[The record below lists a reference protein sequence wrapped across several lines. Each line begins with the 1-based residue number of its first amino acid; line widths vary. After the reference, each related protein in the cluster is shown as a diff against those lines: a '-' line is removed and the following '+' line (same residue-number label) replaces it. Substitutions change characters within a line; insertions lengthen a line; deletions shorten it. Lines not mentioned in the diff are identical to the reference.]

1 MKFTKSSWAAVG
13 ASLLLAACGG
23 GGDGNQAPKVKF
35 SAMVSFGDS
44 LSDVGSYAVGDALTA
59 GGGKF
64 TVNGITTDTAAN
76 PASKNWTERIAAQL
90 GLPAP
95 CAAQTGLAGSGWLTP
110 TAGPVA
116 PVFHSGCYNYAQ
128 GGARVIAPT
137 GPVNIANGDD
147 TSLKIGALT
156 VPVVT
161 KIQNHLNAV
170 TNFSG
175 TELVTV
181 MAGANDVL
189 QLTDDLK
196 KAATAAGTAAGAAAG
211 GAAFASSLIG
221 QLAAG
226 ATDPVAA
233 AQAIGLA
240 FQTEVARPGS
250 TTTTRVG
257 AAVTAAAGQP
267 GNSAVASASIYGPMV
282 ATAQAAGAAAGATAG
297 AAAGAA
303 YGSDPANAGPLVVA
317 MGTAGA
323 QLANLVKT
331 QILGKGAKYVA
342 VLNLPDVSLSPASKA
357 QPAATQGLIHLMV
370 TTFNAQLKAGLAGTP
385 NVIVVDIYANIVD
398 QVTNPSG
405 YGLTNVTGPACDEAK
420 EILVS
425 SMLCTKDT
433 LMAGDVSHYLFAE
446 KGGHPTP
453 FELKL
458 IASVVARDLAV
469 AGWL

>member
-1 MKFTKSSWAAVG
+1 MKFTKSTWAAVG

-35 SAMVSFGDS
+35 SSMVSFGDS

-64 TVNGITTDTAAN
+64 TVNGITTDTIAN

-95 CAAQTGLAGSGWLTP
+95 CAAETGLAGTGWLTP
-110 TAGPVA
+110 TTAA
-116 PVFHSGCYNYAQ
+116 PITFHSGCYNYAQ
-128 GGARVIAPT
+128 GGSRVTALV

-147 TSLKIGALT
+147 VSLKIGALT

-161 KIQNHLNAV
+161 QIQNHLTAV
-170 TNFSG
+170 TKFSG

-196 KAATAAGTAAGAAAG
+196 KAAEAAG
-211 GAAFASSLIG
+211 GQAFVASLTR
-221 QLAAG
+221 QLAADTTT
-226 ATDPVAA
+226 A
-233 AQAIGLA
+233 L
-240 FQTEVARPGS
+240 PGS
-250 TTTTRVG
+250 T
-257 AAVTAAAGQP
+257 AAADISGAFISKKTAT
-267 GNSAVASASIYGPMV
+267 GD
-282 ATAQAAGAAAGATAG
+282 TAQAVLAAFQAAAVDHSAKATAALTAAFTTGDKTAINAVVGIATTAAEITG
-297 AAAGAA
+297 ANYAANPTN
-303 YGSDPANAGPLVVA
+303 YGPLVVA
-317 MGTAGA
+317 MDTAGVE
-323 QLANLVKT
+323 LANMVKT
-331 QILGKGAKYVA
+331 DIVGKGAKYVA
-342 VLNLPDVSLSPASKA
+342 VLNLPDVSLSPSSKA
-357 QPAATQGLIHLMV
+357 ASPASQALIHTMV
-370 TTFNAQLKAGLAGTP
+370 TTFNAKLKAGLANTP
-385 NVIVVDIYANIVD
+385 NVILVDIYANIVD
-398 QVTNPSG
+398 QVANPSA
-405 YGLTNVTGPACDEAK
+405 YGLTSVTLPACDK
-420 EILVS
+420 TKVIPLS

-446 KGGHPTP
+446 EGGHPTP